1 MVSQNTIS
9 ENRLYNELLESGI
22 VIIFWKYYSNF
33 INIQDVPF
41 LIVLL
46 WVIHSKKVK
55 NLWLWKILSSFVE
68 NLKIF
73 IIVNKNMRCVA
84 YSKKNLYNNV
94 TILVMM
100 NFSNCKIS
108 CEQNQW
114 KAYITYV
121 IKNLL
126 MIIVIITLTAVL

>member
-46 WVIHSKKVK
+46 
-55 NLWLWKILSSFVE
+55 
-68 NLKIF
+68 
-73 IIVNKNMRCVA
+73 
-84 YSKKNLYNNV
+84 
-94 TILVMM
+94 
-100 NFSNCKIS
+100 
-108 CEQNQW
+108 
-114 KAYITYV
+114 
-121 IKNLL
+121 
-126 MIIVIITLTAVL
+126 